1 MDEEDVVHI
10 YSGISFSYKRNK
22 FESTEV
28 RWMNL
33 EPVIQNEINQK
44 EKKQIMYTHPYTWNL
59 EKWNQWTYLQG
70 KNRDVDVDNR
80 LVDTAGEEEGEM
92 NWESSIDIQNILESL
107 EDGL

>member
-1 MDEEDVVHI
+1 MDKEDVVHI
-10 YSGISFSYKRNK
+10 YSGILFSYKRKK

-33 EPVIQNEINQK
+33 EPVIQNEVSQK
-44 EKKQIMYTHPYTWNL
+44 EKKQIMCINPYIWNL
-59 EKWNQWTYLQG
+59 EKWNQWTYLQH

-80 LVDTAGEEEGEM
+80 LVDTVREEEGEM

>member
-1 MDEEDVVHI
+1 M
-10 YSGISFSYKRNK
+10 Y
-22 FESTEV
+22 
-28 RWMNL
+28 
-33 EPVIQNEINQK
+33 IN
-44 EKKQIMYTHPYTWNL
+44 PYIWNL

-80 LVDTAGEEEGEM
+80 LVDTVGEEEGEM

>member
-1 MDEEDVVHI
+1 
-10 YSGISFSYKRNK
+10 
-22 FESTEV
+22 
-28 RWMNL
+28 
-33 EPVIQNEINQK
+33 
-44 EKKQIMYTHPYTWNL
+44 MYIHPYTWKL

-80 LVDTAGEEEGEM
+80 LVDTVGEEEGEM